1 MLLLLLPTVQN
12 SSLDNMMA
20 FKDFKALP
28 LNNKYE
34 VVNSLLPL
42 LKPFAKNLDKA
53 NAASFKLI

>member
-1 MLLLLLPTVQN
+1 VQN
-12 SSLDNMMA
+12 GSLGNMMA

-28 LNNKYE
+28 LSNKYD

-53 NAASFKLI
+53 GDDRIIINLGHNTV

>member
-1 MLLLLLPTVQN
+1 
-12 SSLDNMMA
+12 MMS

-53 NAASFKLI
+53 NSA

>member
-1 MLLLLLPTVQN
+1 
-12 SSLDNMMA
+12 MMA

-53 NAASFKLI
+53 NAVSFILI